1 MFYGGKLVAVMNLVH
16 ILPIPITTA
25 LLLRFIPIPSF
36 TTINSILVEA
46 SEIVIWIFL
55 PGSYCVITILII
67 IRIIFLTIITS
78 ITIILIII
86 IIT

>member
-1 MFYGGKLVAVMNLVH
+1 MNLVH
-16 ILPIPITTA
+16 ILPIAITTA
-25 LLLRFIPIPSF
+25 FLLRFIPIPSF

-67 IRIIFLTIITS
+67 IRIIFIIIIIIS
-78 ITIILIII
+78 ITIILIIRII